1 MSDPRDLTTHPA
13 TEETTTTHPPKTP
26 ATDRT
31 PGTPRTEES
40 TTDRTPRASGTEES
54 TTDRTPGASGT
65 DGAATGQAGGT
76 PGAPGAGDT
85 SRSSPAPHSLSP
97 TTDISDISAF
107 VPVRSEV
114 VKRPGGVTRARMVR
128 GVVWA
133 VVVVVAVAIPF
144 YLEGFWLQTGLFAM
158 SAAVGAI
165 GINLLT
171 GSTGQLS
178 MGHAFFL
185 AVGAY
190 GYVYFADAGDEG
202 DLLGLGLPTPIAAVL
217 AVGTAGVAGGL
228 FSPIAGRLK
237 GAYLGIATIA
247 LIFLGQH
254 LLFNAEPVTGG
265 YNGRAVPPME
275 LFGLSFADTPELVLL
290 NVPFGA
296 LERLWFLGLLL
307 LLGAALFARGVLR
320 GRPGRAM
327 NTIRDHEI
335 AAGVMGVPVARYRAG
350 VFVLSSMYAG
360 LAGVMLA
367 LVFQRTVPDY
377 FGVLLSLDYLAM
389 IVIGGL
395 GLVGGAVLGA
405 VFVSMLPQLLTRYSD
420 SLPMIAE
427 PGSGGVS
434 PAEAAR
440 ILYGA
445 AVVSVVLFL
454 PGGLMGLAGRLRAVV
469 RRRTASPPSTDPS
482 PSPDPRS

>member
-1 MSDPRDLTTHPA
+1 MTGPR
-13 TEETTTTHPPKTP
+13 ETP
-26 ATDRT
+26 AR
-31 PGTPRTEES
+31 G
-40 TTDRTPRASGTEES
+40 
-54 TTDRTPGASGT
+54 PGA
-65 DGAATGQAGGT
+65 
-76 PGAPGAGDT
+76 T
-85 SRSSPAPHSLSP
+85 SA
-97 TTDISDISAF
+97 
-107 VPVRSEV
+107 V
-114 VKRPGGVTRARMVR
+114 RPGLARLVAW
-128 GVVWA
+128 VAAAA
-133 VVVVVAVAIPF
+133 VATAIPF
-144 YLEGFWLQTGLFAM
+144 YLDGFWLQTGLFAM

-190 GYVYFADAGDEG
+190 AYVYFAAEPEQGARHALG
-202 DLLGLGLPTPIAAVL
+202 GLGLPTPLAAVL
-217 AVGTAGVAGGL
+217 AVLAAGLAGGL

-237 GAYLGIATIA
+237 GAYLGIATLA

-254 LLFNAEPVTGG
+254 LLFNAEPITGG
-265 YNGRAVPPME
+265 YNGRAVPPLE
-275 LFGLSFADTPELVLL
+275 LFGLAFADSPTLVVFD
-290 NVPFGA
+290 VPFGA
-296 LERLWFLGLLL
+296 LERLWFLGLLAV
-307 LLGAALFARGVLR
+307 LGAAAFARGVLR

-350 VFVLSSMYAG
+350 VFVLSSMYGG

-367 LVFQRTVPDY
+367 LVFQRTVPDH
-377 FGVLLSLDYLAM
+377 FGMLLSLDYLAM

-395 GLVGGAVLGA
+395 GSVGGAVAGA
-405 VFVSMLPQLLTRYSD
+405 VFVSVLPQLLTRYSD
-420 SLPMIAE
+420 ALPLIAE

-445 AVVSVVLFL
+445 AVVTVVLFL
-454 PGGLMGLAGRLRAVV
+454 PGGLAGLLGRLRAAVAG
-469 RRRTASPPSTDPS
+469 RTSLDRAREIRLSSSPSPS
-482 PSPDPRS
+482 PSPDTRS